1 MDSVLFQGYC
11 FFWVSKLIHHGFVS
25 NFLRFWT
32 IQWESSILYK
42 VDESSQQEVANVK
55 PVQRRSWQ
63 DTLLIPVVYYIYI
76 YIDRLIMIH
85 FYPIMYIW
93 INYIYI
99 DIKTKSLRCQSVG
112 WCLVGQTNSHSIV
125 MVGETTRVIYADR
138 CFETCFVS
146 AHEWEFIMGY
156 DHELCFPLDHSVN
169 SVLKVS

>member
-1 MDSVLFQGYC
+1 MSSTIVAKRCPRAKRCEKSQAASGGGRSATKEWTMESPSRKKNIKKNIFRLDSVLFQGYC

-99 DIKTKSLRCQSVG
+99 
-112 WCLVGQTNSHSIV
+112 
-125 MVGETTRVIYADR
+125 
-138 CFETCFVS
+138 
-146 AHEWEFIMGY
+146 
-156 DHELCFPLDHSVN
+156 
-169 SVLKVS
+169 